1 MWSLILS
8 FEPLLEQSSHLKEV
22 VDWLNDQSHMKFSSQ
37 RGKAHTVNSQREYIR
52 TLGLQGNAIYL
63 ACDDGVA
70 RGTFSLIMHKQ
81 VRVCEIGLL
90 VSPMFTGRGIGNEM
104 FKEASKIAFTKFNAR
119 KIRSGCVEQNTAMLN
134 IFTRNNL
141 QFEARLVD
149 EGFVDGKYQ
158 DLLLYTK
165 FF

>member
-1 MWSLILS
+1 LILN
-8 FEPLLEQSSHLKEV
+8 FEPLLEESSHLVEV
-22 VDWLNDQSHMKFSSQ
+22 VDWLNNQSHMKFSSQ
-37 RGKAHTVNSQREYIR
+37 HGKEHTVSSQKEYIR

-63 ACDDGVA
+63 ALGDGVA
-70 RGTFSLIMHKQ
+70 CGTFSLIIHKQ

-90 VSPMFTGRGIGNEM
+90 VSPIFKGRGIGNEI

-119 KIRSGCVEQNTAMLN
+119 KIRAGCVEQNTAMLKV
-134 IFTRNNL
+134 FTRNNL
-141 QFEARLVD
+141 QFEARLAD

-158 DLLLYTK
+158 DVLLYTK